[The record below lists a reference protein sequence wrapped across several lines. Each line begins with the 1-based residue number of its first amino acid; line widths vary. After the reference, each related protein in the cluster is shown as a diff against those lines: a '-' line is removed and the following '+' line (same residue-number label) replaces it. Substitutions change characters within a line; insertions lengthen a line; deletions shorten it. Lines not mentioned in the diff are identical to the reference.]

1 MKNIKQW
8 LSNLSDKKMKIS
20 DKILRQV
27 NEEIQANKADS
38 ALVAKAIA
46 QSAGDRIRAK
56 NLYIQLRAESLIATL
71 ETQPQKKLLKPL
83 TFIGVAIVV
92 IAGLVLVIYQRNQPE
107 QAAINTA
114 PETVAKTQIAD
125 TQPNISEKF
134 AQAMQL
140 AQQNRSVEALPLL
153 QQLAEQ
159 GNAPA
164 QFHLAQMYRDGQ
176 GVTQNNDQA
185 LIWYR
190 KAAEQGQVEAQ
201 NYLGW
206 FYSAAQDYSPAVAWY
221 RKAAEQGYAEA
232 QYNLGWLYA
241 KGRGVAQDDKQAVDW
256 FSKAAQQGYAD
267 AQFNLGWMY
276 AKGLGVTRDDGQAII
291 LFGKAAQQGYAD
303 AEFNLGLMYAKGLGI
318 AKNDKQAIA
327 WFQKAAQQ
335 GQQDALAVLK
345 KLGQ

>member
-8 LSNLSDKKMKIS
+8 LSNLTDKKMKIS

-27 NEEIQANKADS
+27 NEEIQANKAD
-38 ALVAKAIA
+38 ATLVAKAIA
-46 QSAGDRIRAK
+46 QSAGDKIRAK
-56 NLYIQLRAESLIATL
+56 NLYIQLRAESLVAAL
-71 ETQPQKKLLKPL
+71 ETQPQSNLNTMKL
-83 TFIGVAIVV
+83 IGVALV

-107 QAAINTA
+107 QAVINTA
-114 PETVAKTQIAD
+114 PETVAKTQVPDA
-125 TQPNISEKF
+125 QPSVSKKF

-140 AQQNRSVEALPLL
+140 VQQNRAVEALPLL

-164 QFHLAQMYRDGQ
+164 QFNLAQMYHNGQ
-176 GVTQNNDQA
+176 GVAQNNDQA

-206 FYSAAQDYSPAVAWY
+206 FYNAAQDYSPAVAWY

-276 AKGLGVTRDDGQAII
+276 AKGLGVARDDGQAII

>member
-1 MKNIKQW
+1 
-8 LSNLSDKKMKIS
+8 MKIP
-20 DKILRQV
+20 DDVLRQV

-56 NLYIQLRAESLIATL
+56 NLYIQLRAESIIAAL
-71 ETQPQKKLLKPL
+71 ETQAAQKKPVNAMKL
-83 TFIGVAIVV
+83 IGVAIIV

-107 QAAINTA
+107 PVANPA
-114 PETVAKTQIAD
+114 PENVVKVPD
-125 TQPNISEKF
+125 TQTSMTEKF
-134 AQAMQL
+134 TQAMQL
-140 AQQNRSVEALPLL
+140 AQQNRYAEALPLL

-164 QFHLAQMYRDGQ
+164 QFHLAQLYRDGQ
-176 GVTQNNDQA
+176 GVARNNDQA

-190 KAAEQGQVEAQ
+190 KAAEQGQVKAQ

-241 KGRGVAQDDKQAVDW
+241 KGRGVVQDNKQAVDW

-303 AEFNLGLMYAKGLGI
+303 AQFNLGLMYAKGLGI

>member
-8 LSNLSDKKMKIS
+8 LSNLTDKKIT
-20 DKILRQV
+20 IPAEVLRQV
-27 NEEIQANKADS
+27 TEEIQANKAD
-38 ALVAKAIA
+38 ATLVAKAIA
-46 QSAGDRIRAK
+46 QAADDKILAK
-56 NLYIQLRAESLIATL
+56 NLYIQLRAESLVAAL
-71 ETQPQKKLLKPL
+71 ETQPQSNLNTMKL
-83 TFIGVAIVV
+83 IGVAIVV

-114 PETVAKTQIAD
+114 PETVAQTQVPD
-125 TQPNISEKF
+125 TQPSISEKF

-140 AQQNRSVEALPLL
+140 AQQNRYAEALPLL

-176 GVTQNNDQA
+176 GVMQNNDQA

-303 AEFNLGLMYAKGLGI
+303 AEFNLGLMYAKGQGI